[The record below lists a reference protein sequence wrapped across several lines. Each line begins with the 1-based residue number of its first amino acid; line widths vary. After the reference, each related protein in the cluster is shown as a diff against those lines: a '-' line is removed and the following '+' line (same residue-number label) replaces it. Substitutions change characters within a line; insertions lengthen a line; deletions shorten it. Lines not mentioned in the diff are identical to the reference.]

1 MSKLRIKFATFTIL
15 FVFLLIRFMQ
25 YNRYLDYDSISVNV
39 SSFEKERGV
48 SEFHIMIQVTNQML
62 SFDQQLDNILTTYN
76 SILNDKLENANP
88 VFERYFLS
96 DAAIQQSLLKERLFN
111 QDSNHAV
118 SIIEQ
123 APLNGTKIALW
134 AYLQTEVSCLHAVD
148 NLYQVS
154 HGSYQHLWSS
164 SNTNTGGSSKKQ
176 TKQLF
181 LDYSESLNELNCS
194 LSDNCIRTW
203 LFVKNI
209 DDNYKGMVV
218 GRNDVFATHNLSVDT
233 HFIASTGI
241 GGRTA
246 EKESYVMLD
255 AYAVNGLKE
264 SQVGYLYARTHFNS
278 TAEYGV
284 SFERG
289 TYVDY
294 GDRRHVFISGT
305 ASINNKGE
313 IMYPGDIRKQANRMI
328 ENVEKLLE
336 EAGCNWGNVG
346 PMIVYLRDPADY
358 TVVSKLFSDRFPDKP
373 WVVVLAPVCRLGW
386 LVEMEC
392 MAIRE
397 QDNTSFESY

>member
-1 MSKLRIKFATFTIL
+1 
-15 FVFLLIRFMQ
+15 MQ
-25 YNRYLDYDSISVNV
+25 YNRYLDYDCVCASV
-39 SSFEKERGV
+39 SSFEKEGGV

-62 SFDQQLDNILTTYN
+62 SFDQQV
-76 SILNDKLENANP
+76 DKLLTAYISLCQDKFNDARP

-96 DAAIQQSLLKERLFN
+96 DSAIQQPLLKERLS
-111 QDSNHAV
+111 DSQPDHSV

-134 AYLQTEVSCLHAVD
+134 AYLQTGFTCSHSVD
-148 NLYQVS
+148 NLYEAS
-154 HGSYQHLWSS
+154 HGAFTHLWTS
-164 SNTNTGGSSKKQ
+164 SNTNRGGSPKKQ
-176 TKQLF
+176 TKQLL
-181 LDYSESLNELNCS
+181 LDYSESLNELQCS

-218 GRNDVFATHNLSVDT
+218 GRNDVFATHSLSSDT

-246 EKESYVMLD
+246 DRDACVMMD
-255 AYAVNGLKE
+255 AYAVKGHKE
-264 SQVGYLYARTHFNS
+264 GQIGYLYARSNFNS
-278 TAEYGV
+278 TTEYGV

-289 TYVDY
+289 TYLDY

-313 IMYPGDIRKQANRMI
+313 IMFPGDVRKQANRMI
-328 ENVEKLLE
+328 ENVEKLLD
-336 EAGCNWGNVG
+336 EACCNWDNVG
-346 PMIVYLRDPADY
+346 QIIVYLRDPADY
-358 TVVSKLFSDRFPDKP
+358 MTVSELFSARFPSKP
-373 WVVVLAPVCRLGW
+373 WIIVLAPVCRPGW

-392 MAIRE
+392 MAVRE
-397 QDNTSFESY
+397 QHNTSFEAY

>member
-1 MSKLRIKFATFTIL
+1 
-15 FVFLLIRFMQ
+15 MQ
-25 YNRYLDYDSISVNV
+25 YNRYLDYDCVCASV
-39 SSFEKERGV
+39 SSFEKEGGV

-62 SFDQQLDNILTTYN
+62 SFDEQVDKLLNAYISLRHDK
-76 SILNDKLENANP
+76 LNDAKP

-96 DAAIQQSLLKERLFN
+96 DSAIQQSLLKERLF
-111 QDSNHAV
+111 DSESNHAV

-123 APLNGTKIALW
+123 APLNGTKVALW
-134 AYLQTEVSCLHAVD
+134 AYLQTGVRCSHHVD
-148 NLYQVS
+148 NLYEVN
-154 HGSYQHLWSS
+154 HGTYRHLWTS
-164 SNTNTGGSSKKQ
+164 SNTNRGGSPKKQ

-181 LDYSESLNELNCS
+181 LDYSESLNELQCS

-218 GRNDVFATHNLSVDT
+218 GRNDVFATHSLSSDT

-246 EKESYVMLD
+246 ERDTCVMMD
-255 AYAVNGLKE
+255 AYAVKGLKE
-264 SQVGYLYARTHFNS
+264 GQIGYLYARSNFNS
-278 TAEYGV
+278 AAEYGV

-289 TYVDY
+289 TYVEY

-313 IMYPGDIRKQANRMI
+313 IMYPGDVCKQANRMI
-328 ENVEKLLE
+328 ENVEKLLD
-336 EAGCNWGNVG
+336 EASCNWDNVG
-346 PMIVYLRDPADY
+346 QMIIYLRDPADY
-358 TVVSKLFSDRFPDKP
+358 MSVSELFSARFPNKP
-373 WVVVLAPVCRLGW
+373 WIVVLAPVCRSGW

-392 MAIRE
+392 MAVRE
-397 QDNTSFESY
+397 QQNTSFEPY